1 MKSSPDI
8 YYSTPPVDILIVD
21 PIGLQQLSTCVP
33 HGTQTQLLSLR
44 GKTRYPLN
52 FSFFKAV
59 LKNAWVML
67 RHKMLNRELLIL
79 LAFIDY
85 YQPKLIL
92 SLADNNKLL
101 LKYASL
107 SWSRPVY
114 LVQNA
119 IRRDYRAP
127 FNFSRLPTY
136 LVLGVVEEQRIE
148 QRQILFDNVLPIGS
162 IALDCALREFQASHH
177 SPAEFGF
184 ISSYRPP
191 NQPQDY
197 DATLDTAIFNA
208 HESLFLLTYRYAL
221 EHMIK
226 LRVIIKARGSRAE
239 IENEIN
245 YFETLVGSARHLEF
259 CSTPRGSLQA
269 TEWGNYFAMLSSDL
283 LVCGHSTLGFEA
295 VSAGKKV
302 LFGSSARLGFLK
314 QLGIEDYFDHLP
326 EQLKLTDESLDDF
339 RSKISILRAIP
350 NQEYLAL
357 THNAPIRRQSDTAS
371 EKSSGIVRHLLSE
384 TLARA

>member
-1 MKSSPDI
+1 MKPSPDTFC
-8 YYSTPPVDILIVD
+8 SQTTVDILIVD
-21 PIGLQQLSTCVP
+21 PIGLRQLSACIP
-33 HGTQTQLLSLR
+33 HGTKTELLSLR

-52 FSFFKAV
+52 FSFFKAF
-59 LKNAWVML
+59 LTNAWVML
-67 RHKMLNRELLIL
+67 RQKMFNRELLIL
-79 LAFIDY
+79 LAFVDY

-119 IRRDYRAP
+119 IRRNYRAP
-127 FNFSRLPTY
+127 FKFSRLPTY
-136 LVLGVVEEQRIE
+136 LVLGRVEEQRIE
-148 QRQILFDNVLPIGS
+148 KRQILFDNVLPIGS

-177 SPAEFGF
+177 SPADLGF

-197 DATLDTAIFNA
+197 DAALDAAIFNA
-208 HESLFLLTYRYAL
+208 HESLFLLAYRYAL

-239 IENEIN
+239 IDNEIN
-245 YFETLVGSARHLEF
+245 YFETLVGSTRHLEF
-259 CSTPRGSLQA
+259 CSALRGSLQA
-269 TEWGNYFAMLSSDL
+269 AEWGNYFAMLSSDL

-302 LFGSSARLGFLK
+302 LFGSSAKLDFLKRLG
-314 QLGIEDYFDHLP
+314 IYDYFQHLP
-326 EQLKLTDESLDDF
+326 KELKMMEESINEF
-339 RSKISILRAIP
+339 RSKISTLRSMP
-350 NQEYLAL
+350 DHQYLAL
-357 THNAPIRRQSDTAS
+357 TENTPVRRHPNNVDGG
-371 EKSSGIVRHLLSE
+371 SSRMVRNFLSE
-384 TLARA
+384 TLSKT